1 MKRRQW
7 LALGAAGAAAAGLG
21 VWVASRLPPIPGRQG
36 GGDGSDGGGLA
47 ELVYAQ
53 SFPDLDG
60 RPQPL
65 AQWRG
70 QVLVLN
76 FWATWCPPCVDEM
89 PDLQAARDAYRGR
102 GVEIVGIGID
112 HPLKIRSFRDR
123 FGLTLPLLTAAAD
136 GSDFGRR
143 LGNDE
148 DALPYTVLIDRR
160 GRLAQRRLGRL
171 PAPLLRRWLDQAL
184 A

>member
-1 MKRRQW
+1 MNRRQW
-7 LALGAAGAAAAGLG
+7 LAIGAAGAGAAALG
-21 VWVASRLPPIPGRQG
+21 GWAASLLPPIPGRRG
-36 GGDGSDGGGLA
+36 GRNDVSA
-47 ELVYAQ
+47 LVYAQ

-70 QVLVLN
+70 QILVLN
-76 FWATWCPPCVDEM
+76 FWATWCPPCIDEM
-89 PDLQAARDAYRGR
+89 PDLQAARDDYRSR

-112 HPLKIRSFRDR
+112 HPLKIRNFRDR
-123 FGLTLPLLTAAAD
+123 YGLTLPLLVAAAD
-136 GSDFGRR
+136 GSALGRE

-148 DALPYTVLIDRR
+148 DALPYTALLDRR
-160 GRLAQRRLGRL
+160 GRLAQRRIGRIR
-171 PAPLLRRWLDQAL
+171 PEQLRGWLDQAL